1 MLGVG
6 EATVYRDLS
15 GFPNEKPERPSE
27 STGADGKTYPSR
39 QRTEAERQEL
49 IERAQ
54 ESEQNQL
61 LSSGSAVHF
70 LYSSA

>member
-15 GFPNEKPERPSE
+15 IFPNEKIENPPVVQRS
-27 STGADGKTYPSR
+27 DGKTYPAR

-49 IERAQ
+49 VERAQ